1 MTPIPLLRFRV
12 LVYRH
17 GPTLVRGLV
26 LLSLVGAGI
35 AGYLAVTPDRTV
47 QTDQT
52 NVQTVSGEV
61 THSAVV
67 LDGRGIWANETTLAN
82 RSVYFSTVSPAL
94 TLSGTTTV
102 PTGTSVLVEQR
113 LVVVTTASRDGR
125 TFYENET
132 VLAAS
137 RETVLNGTASEQARI
152 DIPAVR
158 AQTAQLRDAFGRV
171 SQVTVTLRYLVAY
184 DTGHYQHRLV
194 VSSPLRFAD
203 GSDAYW
209 LEAPLTASERH
220 AQPRTTVIESMN
232 MTAIIWL
239 ATLALVSFAGAAAI
253 RIYAQ
258 EDLEVD
264 ELLVELHARQMS
276 EWISDGELP
285 MGLGEEH
292 VRLQSLQ
299 DVVNIGIDN
308 EKRIVHDRRT
318 DIYAVVDGRVVYY
331 YSKDSAWHDLP
342 RFSMGEM
349 VDQTA
354 APGYALPYS
363 DSDSVPDHTDDQCTN
378 ED

>member
-1 MTPIPLLRFRV
+1 VTPIPLLRFRV

-26 LLSLVGAGI
+26 LVSLVGAGI
-35 AGYLAVTPDRTV
+35 AGYLSVTPDRTV
-47 QTDQT
+47 RTDQT

-67 LDGRGIWANETTLAN
+67 LDGGGIWPNGTTLEN

-102 PTGTSVLVEQR
+102 PNGTDVIVEQR

-137 RETVLNGTASEQARI
+137 RETISNGTAREQARI
-152 DIPAVR
+152 DVPAVR
-158 AQTAQLRDAFGRV
+158 AQTAQLRDAFGTV
-171 SQVTVTLRYLVAY
+171 SQVTVTLRYFVAY
-184 DTGHYQHRLV
+184 DTGHYQNQLV

-220 AQPRTTVIESMN
+220 AQPRTTVTESMN
-232 MTAIIWL
+232 TTAIIWL
-239 ATLALVSFAGAAAI
+239 TAFALVSFAGAVAI
-253 RIYAQ
+253 RIYAH

-285 MGLGEEH
+285 MGLGEDH
-292 VRLQSLQ
+292 VRLNSLQ
-299 DVVNIGIDN
+299 DVVDIGIDN
-308 EKRIVHDRRT
+308 EKRVVHDRRT

-342 RFSMGEM
+342 RFSMSEL

-354 APGYALPYS
+354 DLQYPLQYPGS
-363 DSDSVPDHTDDQCTN
+363 DIEPEQTDEQRAT

>member
-1 MTPIPLLRFRV
+1 MTPIPVLRFRV

-26 LLSLVGAGI
+26 LMSVVGAGI

-52 NVQTVSGEV
+52 NVQTVSGAV

-67 LDGRGIWANETTLAN
+67 LDGRGIWANGTTLAN

-94 TLSGTTTV
+94 ALSGTTTV
-102 PTGTSVLVEQR
+102 PSGTNVTVAHR

-137 RETVLNGTASEQARI
+137 RATVVNGTASEQARI

-158 AQTAQLRDAFGRV
+158 AQTEQLRESFGTV
-171 SQVTVTLRYLVAY
+171 SQVRATLRYVVAY
-184 DTGHYQHRLV
+184 DTGHYQNQLV

-209 LEAPLTASERH
+209 LEAPLTASEQH
-220 AQPRTTVIESMN
+220 TQPRTTVIEAMN
-232 MTAIIWL
+232 TTAIIWL
-239 ATLALVSFAGAAAI
+239 TTVAFVGFAGAAAI
-253 RIYAQ
+253 RLYAR
-258 EDLEVD
+258 EDLDVD

-308 EKRIVHDRRT
+308 EKRVVHDRRT
-318 DIYAVVDGRVVYY
+318 DIYAAVDGRVVYY

-342 RFSMGEM
+342 RFSAGGG
-349 VDQTA
+349 QTA
-354 APGYALPYS
+354 DSAYPFS
-363 DSDSVPDHTDDQCTN
+363 DLDGEPLPDHTDEYSSN
-378 ED
+378 